1 MVRSK
6 MFNKWEDE
14 EITVN
19 RNSVSATADALRK
32 RMDVAQIEKEASLIG
47 LTFQDI
53 NPKRAVDVLNTLYNT
68 YKEDVVENKNRVAL
82 NTARFIDERL
92 KLIGTELSDVEN
104 NLASFK
110 KRNSVLDFE
119 TTAQSITQESS
130 LARQKRLRRKRS

>member
-1 MVRSK
+1 M
-6 MFNKWEDE
+6 
-14 EITVN
+14 
-19 RNSVSATADALRK
+19 
-32 RMDVAQIEKEASLIG
+32 
-47 LTFQDI
+47 DI

-130 LARQKRLRRKRS
+130 LARQKTLEAETQLNVAQYLYNYLDNQTNDRDRFRR